1 MAKKEVKA
9 ITLAKNEAKKS
20 IKPFCEKSAELA
32 EVKSRVDELR
42 PLAAAELQAKLAA
55 DPETKNFTGTVV
67 CMYDD
72 QIYKIRVQ
80 RPDKTD
86 WRSKHLSDPNLR
98 QYKQL
103 MDEIDEKKEAAEK
116 LVAQL
121 ATDHPKCVNLGF
133 SIAFLNK

>member
-32 EVKSRVDELR
+32 EVKSRVEELR

-86 WRSKHLSDPNLR
+86 WRSKHLHDPNLR

-103 MDEIDEKKEAAEK
+103 MNEIDEKKEAAEK

-121 ATDHPKCVNLGF
+121 AIDHPKCVNLGF
-133 SIAFLNK
+133 SIAFLSK